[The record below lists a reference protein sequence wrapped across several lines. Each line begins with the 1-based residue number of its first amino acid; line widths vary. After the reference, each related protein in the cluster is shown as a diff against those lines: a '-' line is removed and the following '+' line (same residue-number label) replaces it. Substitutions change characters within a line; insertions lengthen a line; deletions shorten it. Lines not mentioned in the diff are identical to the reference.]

1 MDLGLK
7 GKSVLVTA
15 ASKGLGKASALEF
28 AREGATVT
36 IASRNLEELQKAA
49 AEIEQATGQKVTVV
63 QLDVTKEEDIAKAI
77 STAVEAGGGLDVL
90 VTNAG
95 GPPGGSFDNFD
106 DAAWTRAYELNLLS
120 VIRLIRA
127 SLPYMREKG
136 AGRIVNLT
144 SSSIKQ
150 PIQGLILS
158 NTYRAGV
165 NALTK
170 SLAIELAKDGILVN
184 TVAPGRIATD
194 RVAELDANKAK
205 SKGVSV
211 EQVQAES
218 IAQIPAGRYGK
229 PEEFGRAVAFL
240 GSFANSYITGQAL
253 LVDGGMV
260 KAL

>member
-1 MDLGLK
+1 MDLALQ
-7 GKSVLVTA
+7 GKSVLLTA

-28 AREGATVT
+28 AREGAIVT
-36 IASRNLEELQKAA
+36 IASRDLAELQRAA
-49 AEIEQATGQKVTVV
+49 AEIEAATGQKVTII
-63 QLDVTKEEDIAKAI
+63 QADVTKETDVQKAVQA
-77 STAVEAGGGLDVL
+77 AVESGGGLDVL

-95 GPPGGSFDNFD
+95 GPPGGGFDNFD
-106 DAAWTRAYELNLLS
+106 DQAWIRAFELNLLS
-120 VIRLIRA
+120 VIRLIRE
-127 SLPYMREKG
+127 SLPHMRAKG

-170 SLAIELAKDGILVN
+170 SLSIELAADNILVN

-194 RVAELDANKAK
+194 RVAELDAKKAQ

-211 EQVQAES
+211 ADVQAES
-218 IAQIPAGRYGK
+218 IAQIPLGRYGV
-229 PEEFGRAVAFL
+229 PEEFGKAVVFL
-240 GSFANSYITGQAL
+240 GSYANTYITGQAL